1 MRSLVYVATILATNI
16 LQVSASANSTA
27 PTSHPPKE
35 VTLFVE
41 YIHLLHVDEVPSA
54 ITVSFTKCSYWT
66 ERNRR
71 NGREN
76 LRVPEL
82 TVEKSIEEKRF
93 FEKLDNLP
101 GSRMRHCY
109 SSVTKILCPHFN
121 LREYPKDQH
130 SCDLMFMARNNTTE
144 VTLLPHL
151 LTDEKHTM
159 GNTAWSMNHLKTY
172 VQWVT
177 IENEDFEM
185 VVISFMLI
193 RNSFLLEL
201 LQRSAALL
209 NSLLIF
215 AAFPIGSLRATSKS
229 ASSSLLI
236 GSACQI
242 LLWIVAAHSSPSI
255 LEFPLLVCTRIK
267 ASDRDGSQVSETLLE
282 IHGFRRMS
290 LFVVVS
296 MVVTVVAYAAP
307 LLALSFRC
315 TAYGAHPHPIDF
327 PTPNELLSLDS
338 ERTKYSSAL
347 DSARVDS
354 TQSQRN
360 ANFDLCLA
368 QVRYTL
374 SAVNEHLSV
383 IASAKWHRKQ
393 WIDEYARIEFFL
405 LVSFQLLNLIV
416 ILFCSGD

>member
-1 MRSLVYVATILATNI
+1 MRRLVYVATILAINI
-16 LQVSASANSTA
+16 LRVSASANSTA
-27 PTSHPPKE
+27 PTSYPPKE

-54 ITVSFTKCSYWT
+54 ITVSFTLCSYWA

-71 NGREN
+71 NGRES

-82 TVEKSIEEKRF
+82 TFEKSIEEKRF
-93 FEKLDNLP
+93 SEKLDILSE
-101 GSRMRHCY
+101 SRMRQCY

-130 SCDLMFMARNNTTE
+130 SCDLMFMARNNTAE

-185 VVISFMLI
+185 VVISFMLT

-242 LLWIVAAHSSPSI
+242 LLWIVAAHSSPSPNVS
-255 LEFPLLVCTRIK
+255 LCRGLHGGYSGGLRCTLASFEF
-267 ASDRDGSQVSETLLE
+267 S
-282 IHGFRRMS
+282 
-290 LFVVVS
+290 
-296 MVVTVVAYAAP
+296 
-307 LLALSFRC
+307 RC

-338 ERTKYSSAL
+338 ERTK
-347 DSARVDS
+347 
-354 TQSQRN
+354 
-360 ANFDLCLA
+360 
-368 QVRYTL
+368 
-374 SAVNEHLSV
+374 
-383 IASAKWHRKQ
+383 
-393 WIDEYARIEFFL
+393 
-405 LVSFQLLNLIV
+405 
-416 ILFCSGD
+416 